1 MNLIQVSAQYEKR
14 FNKKLIT
21 NIIYPQNKSGMP
33 LYNSCGKYMI
43 RLRINGVSRKVV
55 IDDYLPMGRHGEL
68 LCSYSVLYYN
78 VCIGL
83 NVFFFNQSIFYLR

>member
-1 MNLIQVSAQYEKR
+1 
-14 FNKKLIT
+14 
-21 NIIYPQNKSGMP
+21 
-33 LYNSCGKYMI
+33 MI

-68 LCSYSVLYYN
+68 LCSYSVLNYN

-83 NVFFFNQSIFYLR
+83 KVFLTIYFFTQGKSERIVGFLIGKSLHEGWVFNYFLSST

>member
-1 MNLIQVSAQYEKR
+1 MNSIQVSAQYEKR

-33 LYNSCGKYMI
+33 VYNSCGKYMI

-68 LCSYSVLYYN
+68 LCSYSVYYILYRILS
-78 VCIGL
+78 VISGL
-83 NVFFFNQSIFYLR
+83 Y